1 MIILMLLSNILSV
14 KIPDEPDFADFLEKE
29 LMKKLKVDK
38 HEDLKQVLE
47 EKYEKDR
54 YELKLLIEDLIVLY
68 KMRKKKTKTEEDKE
82 KEEHP
87 AVYVV

>member
-1 MIILMLLSNILSV
+1 MIVLMLLSAILSV
-14 KIPDEPDFADFLEKE
+14 KIPDKPDFTDFLEKE
-29 LMKKLKVDK
+29 LMKRLKIDK

-47 EKYEKDR
+47 EKYQKDSH
-54 YELKLLIEDLIVLY
+54 ELKLLIEDLIILY

-87 AVYVV
+87 EVYVV